1 LTKHCLKFYLSF
13 QVLNLTEK
21 AKKSVNTNIN
31 IPVSTTGETTTV
43 FASDY
48 LNKLSGERIEREC
61 KRQLD
66 AGAKTLVVN
75 FAETE
80 IVNSIGVSIL
90 LGVIDAASNAG
101 ARVVFS
107 DVNDD
112 TIELFE
118 MLGLTNHVVVQN

>member
-1 LTKHCLKFYLSF
+1 MENNPT
-13 QVLNLTEK
+13 VRTE
-21 AKKSVNTNIN
+21 
-31 IPVSTTGETTTV
+31 GETATV
-43 FASDY
+43 FAGDY
-48 LNKLSGERIEREC
+48 LNKLSGEKIEREC
-61 KRQLD
+61 KQKLE
-66 AGAKTLVVN
+66 AGARTLVLN

-90 LGVIDAASNAG
+90 LGVIDAAREKS

-118 MLGLTNHVVVQN
+118 MLGLTNHVTVN